1 MPKGKTLIFCPSIKY
16 CGSRPHHFP
25 FYFYKYVPMFQFS
38 QDNDNNGH
46 ISPAI
51 TEVQIE
57 CRKKMNT
64 IFTAYLKVL

>member
-1 MPKGKTLIFCPSIKY
+1 
-16 CGSRPHHFP
+16 
-25 FYFYKYVPMFQFS
+25 MFQFS

-57 CRKKMNT
+57 CKKKMNT